1 MTDIEVAKSHLRDHL
16 ASLIISPI
24 SEGFWSIQSSAKDLC
39 ERNKTPDQVIRTFQ
53 NMLTKIPA
61 WSDLTLKTEVDR
73 IQTVTKCSYLDDLI
87 MGVFVAYM
95 KSFASLQ
102 LAATSEISIDFD
114 RPTLAKFIHEL
125 YIGCARKFW
134 QVAYLFKTE
143 GVSSEV
149 QARCRQEIETIINQT
164 LEQVIRS
171 FLPWETITKKYF
183 STQSQPQ
190 PEVRPEPQPEPQ
202 PEPEEEKKVSFGEN
216 EEKEIEDESDDE
228 EEEEAP
234 PRLEVSEEDAQLQID
249 GEEEEVDPLKELAA
263 KAEETLV
270 LNM

>member
-16 ASLIISPI
+16 ASLIVSPI
-24 SEGFWSIQSSAKDLC
+24 SEGFWSIQSSATDLC

-53 NMLTKIPA
+53 NMLTKVPA
-61 WSDLTLKTEVDR
+61 WSDVTLKTEVER
-73 IQTVTKCSYLDDLI
+73 IQSVTKCSYLDDLI

-102 LAATSEISIDFD
+102 LSARSEITIDFD

-143 GVSSEV
+143 GVSTEV

-183 STQSQPQ
+183 MT
-190 PEVRPEPQPEPQ
+190 QPEPQ
-202 PEPEEEKKVSFGEN
+202 HVPEPEPEPEKEEDKKVSFGEN
-216 EEKEIEDESDDE
+216 EEKEIEEESE
-228 EEEEAP
+228 EEEEEEVI
-234 PRLEVSEEDAQLQID
+234 PRLEITDEDAKLDI
-249 GEEEEVDPLKELAA
+249 EEEEEKDPLKELEARV
-263 KAEETLV
+263 EDTLV
-270 LNM
+270 LNP

>member
-16 ASLIISPI
+16 ASLIVSPVA
-24 SEGFWSIQSSAKDLC
+24 EGFWSIQSSAKDLC

-61 WSDLTLKTEVDR
+61 WSDVTLKTEVDR

-114 RPTLAKFIHEL
+114 RPTLAKFVHEL

-149 QARCRQEIETIINQT
+149 QARCRQEIETAINQT
-164 LEQVIRS
+164 LEQVIRG

-183 STQSQPQ
+183 ATTQSHL
-190 PEVRPEPQPEPQ
+190 EPQ
-202 PEPEEEKKVSFGEN
+202 PEPETKPEPEEDKKVSFGEN
-216 EEKEIEDESDDE
+216 EEKEIEEESEESEESEEDE
-228 EEEEAP
+228 EVIP
-234 PRLEVSEEDAQLQID
+234 KLQVSEEDAQLDID
-249 GEEEEVDPLKELAA
+249 GEEEDPLKELAA